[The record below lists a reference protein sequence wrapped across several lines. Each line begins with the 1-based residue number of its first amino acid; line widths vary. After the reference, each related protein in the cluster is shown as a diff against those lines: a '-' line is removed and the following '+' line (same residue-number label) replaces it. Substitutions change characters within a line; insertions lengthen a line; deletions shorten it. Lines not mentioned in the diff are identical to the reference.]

1 MSSSSNN
8 SSTPCNPADIN
19 QEIFNSFDDR
29 TGTEI
34 NRGEYSYLGESTHN
48 STYPNSFLTERDN
61 PNLFTQKYKDY
72 TMFQEDSKTNNI
84 ADDILKNVIERTPLS
99 DAFFSKKNLDHLQ
112 CLIIRLVKERSDGK
126 WNISRQS
133 DNELLII
140 MRSIFLQYSQNL
152 PFDLKGQLVELNRQ
166 VIIDAVPR
174 VMVKAEQ
181 YLGFIR
187 DQGSQ
192 INPIPR
198 GEYASSAGTKYNRS
212 VTSLF
217 I

>member
-1 MSSSSNN
+1 MSFNN
-8 SSTPCNPADIN
+8 CLTDIN
-19 QEIFNSFDDR
+19 QAYQSFDNR
-29 TGTEI
+29 TGTQI
-34 NRGEYSYLGESTHN
+34 NQGNYSYLGESTQN

-72 TMFQEDSKTNNI
+72 TMIQENPKTNNI
-84 ADDILKNVIERTPLS
+84 SDDILKNILEKTPLS

-126 WNISRQS
+126 WIISRQS
-133 DNELLII
+133 DNELLIV
-140 MRSIFLQYSQNL
+140 MRSLFLQYAQHL
-152 PFDLKGQLVELNRQ
+152 PFDIKGQLVELNRQ
-166 VIIDAVPR
+166 VIIDVVPR
-174 VMVKAEQ
+174 VLTEVEQ
-181 YLGFIR
+181 HLGYIR

-198 GEYASSAGTKYNRS
+198 AEYAGSAGTKYNRS
-212 VTSLF
+212 ITSLF